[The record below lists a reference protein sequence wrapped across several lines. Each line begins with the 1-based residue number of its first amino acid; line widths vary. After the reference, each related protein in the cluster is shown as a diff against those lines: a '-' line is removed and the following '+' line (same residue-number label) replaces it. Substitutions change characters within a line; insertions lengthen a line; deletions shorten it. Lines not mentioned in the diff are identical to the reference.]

1 MNATQFGE
9 FVFLHEDEH
18 IAGQS
23 DSDIDNTAAMDQI
36 VSTCIN

>member
-1 MNATQFGE
+1 MDAAQFGE

-18 IAGQS
+18 IAGQNG
-23 DSDIDNTAAMDQI
+23 SDIDNNAAMNQI